1 MGEDI
6 DNTKNY
12 SSMARAIRRISLILA
27 HNANSSHSGGALS
40 MADILAVLYSEGGE
54 LNISPET
61 VESPDRDRFVLSKG
75 HCCASLYA
83 ALALRGF
90 LPMDSLLS
98 DYGKNGTS
106 YFTHVSHKLNGVE
119 ISSGSLGHGLPV
131 AVDIAIAGRARNL
144 DYKTFVLTG
153 DGELDEGSCWEAIL
167 FAGNQQLSNLC
178 LIVDSNKIQSLGNVA
193 DINDLAPLKRKF
205 EDFKW
210 NAIEIDGHD
219 YSQIEDAFRTF
230 RNEDKRPTVIIAD
243 TVKGKGVSFMENN
256 LKWHYSSPNDEQ
268 LKAALEELL

>member
-1 MGEDI
+1 
-6 DNTKNY
+6 
-12 SSMARAIRRISLILA
+12 
-27 HNANSSHSGGALS
+27 

-90 LPMDSLLS
+90 LPMDDLLS
-98 DYGKNGTS
+98 EYGKNGTS

-131 AVDIAIAGRARNL
+131 AVGIAIAGRARNL

-205 EDFKW
+205 DDFKW

-243 TVKGKGVSFMENN
+243 SVKGKGVSFMENK

>member
-1 MGEDI
+1 
-6 DNTKNY
+6 
-12 SSMARAIRRISLILA
+12 
-27 HNANSSHSGGALS
+27 

-131 AVDIAIAGRARNL
+131 AVGIAIAGRARNL

-178 LIVDSNKIQSLGNVA
+178 LIVDNNRIQSLGDVA

-210 NAIEIDGHD
+210 NAIEINGHD

-243 TVKGKGVSFMENN
+243 TVKGKGVSFMENK